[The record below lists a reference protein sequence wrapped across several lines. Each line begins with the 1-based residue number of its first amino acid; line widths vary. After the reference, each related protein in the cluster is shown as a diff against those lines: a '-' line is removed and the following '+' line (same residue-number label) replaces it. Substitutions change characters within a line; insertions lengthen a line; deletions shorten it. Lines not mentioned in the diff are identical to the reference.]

1 MRKHE
6 SLDERLLDVIRRE
19 SRSVTI
25 RKDVGGARKVLRA
38 FAALAQPTVSTE
50 QYNELMDVSYS
61 AEDGVFGAL
70 KKIFTKNKK
79 LDKFKLYNYPGP
91 NNETL
96 KLLDDT
102 IALVERGE
110 LTPITNP
117 IVVESE
123 HFYINKNDRTGEAFV
138 RHHAKYLDMR
148 YKANELWGDIC
159 DYSRQVIKRI
169 NRHVD
174 VDDYDECAKEEEEVW
189 DKHFDNPKFIGMLEK
204 LESTL
209 HLTVEGD
216 KTLLRKYTTSFVS
229 ALEQK
234 LDEMYPPVKDSK
246 GTILDPLTKEE
257 ILASLGNIRDVV
269 SNEYRKF
276 ENRYSDY
283 DMINDDLVKI
293 VPDDYLEYVIGTES
307 YIYEI
312 FYEHHSMNGQVTSIT
327 GLEAYPKYITDHFS
341 WVMASLGK

>member
-6 SLDERLLDVIRRE
+6 SLDQRLLDVILRE

-50 QYNELMDVSYS
+50 QYNELMDISYS

-70 KKIFTKNKK
+70 KKLFTKNKK
-79 LDKFKLYNYPGP
+79 LNKFKLYKYLGP
-91 NNETL
+91 SNETL
-96 KLLDDT
+96 KYLDDT

-148 YKANELWGDIC
+148 YKANVLWGDIC
-159 DYSRQVIKRI
+159 DYSRQVIKQI

-174 VDDYDECAKEEEEVW
+174 VDDYDACVKEVEEVW
-189 DKHFDNPKFIGMLEK
+189 DKHFCNPKFIGMLEK
-204 LESTL
+204 LASIL
-209 HLTVEGD
+209 HITVEGD
-216 KTLLRKYTTSFVS
+216 KTLLTKYVSSFVR

-234 LDEMYPPVKDSK
+234 SDEMNPPVKDSK
-246 GTILDPLTKEE
+246 GTMLDPLTKEE
-257 ILASLGNIRDVV
+257 ILVSLSNIRDVV

-276 ENRYSDY
+276 EGQYNDY
-283 DMINDDLVKI
+283 DMINDDLAKI

-307 YIYEI
+307 YIYDI
-312 FYEHHSMNGQVTSIT
+312 FYEHHSMNGQLTSMT
-327 GLEAYPKYITDHFS
+327 RLEGHPEYITDHFS